1 MSSDFPILRRSL
13 LPVLG
18 GLLVLAASVAAEP
31 KPEDLTGQQ
40 ILERTAEVYASCT
53 SYRDSGM
60 VKTLFIT
67 PRGDRMDIRPFST
80 AFVRPDRFRFEFRD
94 SFSRGPE
101 RRHIVW
107 SQGKEIQTWTSL
119 EPEARKAESLGLALA
134 GAAGVSGGSAHMIPS
149 LILPAEAGAR
159 RLTDLTDLQRV
170 EDATLG
176 NIEYFRIQGKYA
188 DSPTTV
194 WIDKTSFLVRRID
207 MTNTVDDFRTEV
219 SMAYEPVVNGK
230 VTEEMLAFNP
240 PQEKARS

>member
-1 MSSDFPILRRSL
+1 MISADNTL
-13 LPVLG
+13 L
-18 GLLVLAASVAAEP
+18 S
-31 KPEDLTGQQ
+31 
-40 ILERTAEVYASCT
+40 
-53 SYRDSGM
+53 
-60 VKTLFIT
+60 
-67 PRGDRMDIRPFST
+67 RPFST

-107 SQGKEIQTWTSL
+107 EQGKEIQTWTSL
-119 EPEARKAESLGLALA
+119 EPEARRAESLGLALA

-149 LILPAEAGAR
+149 LIFPAEADAR
-159 RLTDLTDLQRV
+159 RLADLTDLQRV

-176 NIEYFRIQGKYA
+176 KIEYFRLQGKYA

-219 SMAYEPVVNGK
+219 MMPYEPVVNGK

-240 PQEKARS
+240 PQANAGD